1 MSSHSGLGP
10 QEEQKLYL
18 LLQKSAFLLLSL
30 LCSQPCSFG
39 SSNLWVR
46 RFTSSHCDLGS
57 RPNAAAL
64 QSQQRHYAAIFLNF
78 FGYENRCHCCQTL
91 KAIQR
96 PQGTSEKMKTHSSD
110 AKMVVLAILS
120 PVSALNIA
128 EFSDSASIAQP
139 FACLLIATT
148 PRSSLCSARTT
159 TSSGGRN
166 PWFPLGWEYHDLC
179 SSGSTDEL
187 EKKARCLTHCPQATL
202 DCRLLNK

>member
-1 MSSHSGLGP
+1 MS
-10 QEEQKLYL
+10 
-18 LLQKSAFLLLSL
+18 LS
-30 LCSQPCSFG
+30 CSQPRPFG
-39 SSNLWVR
+39 SSYLWVG
-46 RFTSSHCDLGS
+46 RFTSSLRDLGS

-64 QSQQRHYAAIFLNF
+64 QSQQRHDAAIFLNS

-110 AKMVVLAILS
+110 AKMAVLAILS

-128 EFSDSASIAQP
+128 DLSDCANTAQP
-139 FACLLIATT
+139 FACLLTATT

-166 PWFPLGWEYHDLC
+166 RWFPLGWEYHNLC

-187 EKKARCLTHCPQATL
+187 EDKPRCLTHCPQATS
-202 DCRLLNK
+202 DCQLLNK